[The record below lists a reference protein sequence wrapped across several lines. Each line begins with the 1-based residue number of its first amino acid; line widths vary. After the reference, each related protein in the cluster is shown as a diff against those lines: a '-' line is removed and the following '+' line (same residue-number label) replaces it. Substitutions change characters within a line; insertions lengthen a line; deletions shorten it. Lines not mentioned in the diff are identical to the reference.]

1 MRYRDAGVDIA
12 QADKLVEL
20 IKKLNPKGRSQIGP
34 FAGLFDLTEI
44 LKHYTNPVLVS
55 STDGIG
61 TKTRIALEYKKFD
74 GLGQDLVAM
83 NVNDLVCLGAK
94 PLFFL
99 DYYATAQLDLEM
111 SREIFAGLVKA
122 CDEANCVL
130 IGGETAQ
137 LRDLFVKSDDF
148 ELVGFVVGIVERSKI
163 PDPQRVEP
171 GDVLIGLAASGPHC
185 NGFSLIRKII
195 EKAKLELSKTY
206 PEAGERPLGELLLE
220 PMPIYS
226 TVVLKLFEQG
236 MVKGAAHITGGGIA
250 GNVVRALN
258 DQVDSVIHKGS
269 WPIPKL
275 FLALQ
280 SWGDVPE
287 DELWEVFNMG
297 LGFILIVSREQADAV
312 LKSLAEQGQRAYRV
326 GEIVRGTGVIA
337 YDRVKRL
344 MGL

>member
-20 IKKLNPKGRSQIGP
+20 IRKLNPKGSSQIGP

-44 LKHYTNPVLVS
+44 LKDYTAPVLVS

-61 TKTRIALEYKKFD
+61 TKTRIALEYRKFE
-74 GLGQDLVAM
+74 GLGQDVVAM

-111 SREIFAGLVKA
+111 SREIFAGLVRA
-122 CDEANCVL
+122 CNEAHCVL

-137 LRDLFVKSDDF
+137 LRDLFVRADDF
-148 ELVGFVVGIVERSKI
+148 ELVGFVVGIAERSKI
-163 PDPQRVEP
+163 PNPQLVEP
-171 GDVLIGLAASGPHC
+171 GDVLIGLASRGPHC

-195 EKAKLELSKTY
+195 ETAKLDLRRTY

-226 TVVLKLFEQG
+226 NIVFKLCERFF
-236 MVKGAAHITGGGIA
+236 VKGAAHITGGGIV
-250 GNVVRALN
+250 GNLVRALN
-258 DQVDSVIHKGS
+258 ERVDAVVEQGS

-275 FLALQ
+275 FRAFQ
-280 SWGDVPE
+280 RWGEVPE
-287 DELWEVFNMG
+287 DELWGVFNMG
-297 LGFILIVSREQADAV
+297 LGFIVIVPRAQAYAV
-312 LKSLAEQGQRAYRV
+312 LEFLESHGQEAYRV
-326 GEIVRGTGVIA
+326 GEITSGTG
-337 YDRVKRL
+337 RVVVHSS
-344 MGL
+344 